1 MKKLLAKEVK
11 LAMHPTAPIFLML
24 SAMLLIPNYPYY
36 VVFFYTGLAVFF
48 TCLMG
53 RENNDVT
60 YTMLLPVRKTD
71 IVKARY
77 AFVVLLEL
85 IQVIVAITFAV
96 LRQHLP
102 LEPNQVG
109 MDANISLFAVSF
121 IMLGLFNLVFFK
133 VYYSDVLKVGKAFV
147 LSSISVFGFMIIA
160 EVLTHAVPFFRDIL
174 DTYDNVY
181 VPQKLVVLA
190 IGIIIYITL
199 TLISY
204 MSSKKSFEL
213 LDL

>member
-11 LAMHPTAPIFLML
+11 LAMHPTAPIFIML

-85 IQVIVAITFAV
+85 IQVIVAIPFAV

-109 MDANISLFAVSF
+109 MDANISLFAISF

>member
-11 LAMHPTAPIFLML
+11 LAMHPTAPIFIML

-85 IQVIVAITFAV
+85 IQVIVAIPFAV

-102 LEPNQVG
+102 LETNQVG
-109 MDANISLFAVSF
+109 MDANISLFTISF